1 MQVRALLAK
10 LQAVFDLPR
19 RLRTAI
25 DQGAIEIAVNSYAD
39 AAPLLKRYGHKV
51 GYAPPSCAANNMDHL
66 ICKAPAQSRRH
77 EPDLAVHYTCTCNA
91 TSAQPPL
98 EGYSSPAIMTL
109 PGQNGL
115 HCSYWLAPA
124 EVCILYPASAVMG
137 SQGALQS
144 QPGWTDLAD
153 GFSCTPACL

>member
-51 GYAPPSCAANNMDHL
+51 SHVLPICAAKHL
-66 ICKAPAQSRRH
+66 GHPHLQSFCIELAH
-77 EPDLAVHYTCTCNA
+77 KPDVGVSHLHLQQDLSA
-91 TSAQPPL
+91 TS
-98 EGYSSPAIMTL
+98 I
-109 PGQNGL
+109 
-115 HCSYWLAPA
+115 
-124 EVCILYPASAVMG
+124 
-137 SQGALQS
+137 
-144 QPGWTDLAD
+144 
-153 GFSCTPACL
+153 

>member
-51 GYAPPSCAANNMDHL
+51 GMHRLSAQQSTWAVL
-66 ICKAPAQSRRH
+66 TCKASASSRKR
-77 EPDLAVHYTCTCNA
+77 EPDLGVHHTCTCSA
-91 TSAQPPL
+91 TLLICPSGCRVPSGRLRPRL
-98 EGYSSPAIMTL
+98 GE
-109 PGQNGL
+109 
-115 HCSYWLAPA
+115 WLR
-124 EVCILYPASAVMG
+124 S
-137 SQGALQS
+137 
-144 QPGWTDLAD
+144 
-153 GFSCTPACL
+153 